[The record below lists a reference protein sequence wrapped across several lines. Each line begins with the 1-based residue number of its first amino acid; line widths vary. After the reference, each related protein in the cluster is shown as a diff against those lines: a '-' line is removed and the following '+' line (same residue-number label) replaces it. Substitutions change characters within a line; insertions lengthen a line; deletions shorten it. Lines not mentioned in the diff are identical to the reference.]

1 MSRSDASVGD
11 AEWAEKISVE
21 EFFGATKVL
30 WRARESVVTRCV
42 VACGRVSTMMCP
54 NLCEENL
61 FSELCVVMM
70 MK

>member
-42 VACGRVSTMMCP
+42 VASAALAP
-54 NLCEENL
+54 
-61 FSELCVVMM
+61 
-70 MK
+70 